1 VSSTANLRMSFA
13 TSAAPT
19 VFGPMLFAGR
29 VSQAIQAAADL
40 GYQGIEISLRSAHEL
55 DRDRLRET
63 LEQHGLAL
71 SALGSGRIFL
81 EDGLSFSD
89 PDVAIRG
96 EASFRV
102 GELIDLAAGFGALVI
117 IGLVRGARPSS
128 GDGSRERKWIAE
140 CLGECADRAAA
151 AGIGLVVEAIN
162 RYETVFHNTAAET
175 LELIDRL
182 DRGNVGL
189 LLDVFH
195 MNIEE
200 ASIPAAIHSAGDR
213 LRHFHI
219 VDSNRWA
226 PGFGHVDYAEITAAL
241 QAVGYEGWMSA
252 EILPRPDDYAAA
264 LQARAFVAGLGGR

>member
-1 VSSTANLRMSFA
+1 MSFD

-29 VSQAIQAAADL
+29 VPEAIRVAAEL
-40 GYQGIEISLRSAHEL
+40 GYQGIEISLRSAQEL
-55 DRDRLRET
+55 DWDRLREA

-89 PDVAIRG
+89 PDAAVRHA
-96 EASFRV
+96 AVTRV
-102 GELIDLAAGFGALVI
+102 GGLIDVAAGFCALVI

-128 GDGSRERKWIAE
+128 GDGSRGRAWIAE
-140 CLGECADRAAA
+140 CLGECADRAGA

-162 RYETVFHNTAAET
+162 RYETVFCNTAAET
-175 LELIDRL
+175 LELL
-182 DRGNVGL
+182 DHVGRGNVGL

-200 ASIPAAIHSAGDR
+200 ASIAAAIRAAGER
-213 LRHFHI
+213 LHYFHI

-226 PGFGHVDYAEITAAL
+226 PGFGHVDYGEIMAAL
-241 QAVGYEGWMSA
+241 QAVGYAGWVSA

-264 LQARAFVAGLGGR
+264 RQARAFVAELGGG

>member
-1 VSSTANLRMSFA
+1 MNRPMSFA

-29 VSQAIQAAADL
+29 VPEAIEAAAEF
-40 GYQGIEISLRSAHEL
+40 GYQGIEISVRSAQEL
-55 DRDRLRET
+55 DWDLLREA
-63 LEQHGLAL
+63 LDRHGLAL

-89 PDVAIRG
+89 PDLAIRG
-96 EASFRV
+96 AASFRV

-128 GDGSRERKWIAE
+128 GDGSREREWIAE
-140 CLGECADRAAA
+140 CLGECADRAAG
-151 AGIGLVVEAIN
+151 AGIGLVVEPIN
-162 RYETVFHNTAAET
+162 RYETVFCNTSAET
-175 LELIDRL
+175 LELIARVDR
-182 DRGNVGL
+182 RNVGL

-200 ASIPAAIHSAGDR
+200 ASIAAAIRSAGDR
-213 LRHFHI
+213 LQYFHV

-226 PGFGHVDYAEITAAL
+226 PGFGHVDYAEIAAAL
-241 QAVGYEGWMSA
+241 QAVGYAGWMSA

-264 LQARAFVAGLGGR
+264 RQARAFVAGLGGG

>member
-1 VSSTANLRMSFA
+1 MSFA

-29 VSQAIQAAADL
+29 VPEAIETAAEL
-40 GYQGIEISLRSAHEL
+40 GYQGIEISLRSAQEL
-55 DRDRLRET
+55 DRDRLREA

-71 SALGSGRIFL
+71 SALGSARIFL
-81 EDGLSFSD
+81 EDGLSYSD
-89 PDVAIRG
+89 PNVAVRG
-96 EASFRV
+96 VAVTRV

-117 IGLVRGARPSS
+117 IGLVRGARPST

-162 RYETVFHNTAAET
+162 RYETVFHNSAAET
-175 LELIDRL
+175 LELL
-182 DRGNVGL
+182 DQVGRENVGL

-200 ASIPAAIHSAGDR
+200 ASIPAAIRSAGDR
-213 LRHFHI
+213 LRYFHI

-226 PGFGHVDYAEITAAL
+226 PGFGHVDYAEIVAAL
-241 QAVGYEGWMSA
+241 QAVGYAGWVSA

-264 LQARAFVAGLGGR
+264 RQARAFVAGLGGG